1 MITSGAATVM
11 VSNMDRAV
19 NFYTRVLGLKLMTR
33 AGSDWAEVETP
44 GLTIGL
50 HLAGHGPTP
59 GAQGAISI
67 GFDVAGS
74 LETAMATLRERGVRF
89 EGPVVDNPQVKL
101 AFFGDPDGNALYL
114 CEVKHH

>member
-1 MITSGAATVM
+1 MIKSGAATVM

-19 NFYTRVLGLKLMTR
+19 DFYTRVLGLTLMTR
-33 AGSDWAEVETP
+33 AGSGWAEVEAP

-50 HLAGHGPTP
+50 HLGKHGAKP
-59 GAQGAISI
+59 GTLGAISI

-74 LETAMATLRERGVRF
+74 IETAMATLRERGVRF

-101 AFFGDPDGNALYL
+101 AFFGDPDGNSLYL
-114 CEVKHH
+114 CEVKPH

>member
-1 MITSGAATVM
+1 MIKSGAATVM
-11 VSNMDRAV
+11 VSSMERAV
-19 NFYTRVLGLKLMTR
+19 DFYTRVLGLKLMTP

-50 HLAGHGPTP
+50 HLAKHGAKP

-89 EGPVVDNPQVKL
+89 EGPVVDNPEVKL
-101 AFFGDPDGNALYL
+101 AFFGDTDGNTLYL
-114 CEVKHH
+114 CEVKHQ